1 LLIALVLCSACLPD
15 PRRAQMVRLFDQLVE
30 AHVALSGQPPETE
43 PACADV
49 SEVGSRLS
57 GEPGLTEVR
66 DVWPALRMASDALL
80 AACGQAT
87 LLAQPFDPTPA
98 MLQARERWQMGLEHE
113 LLGACDQLERAAPAL
128 QRNVKC

>member
-1 LLIALVLCSACLPD
+1 
-15 PRRAQMVRLFDQLVE
+15 MVRLFDQLVE

-80 AACGQAT
+80 AACGQTT

-113 LLGACDQLERAAPAL
+113 LRGACDQLERAAPAL